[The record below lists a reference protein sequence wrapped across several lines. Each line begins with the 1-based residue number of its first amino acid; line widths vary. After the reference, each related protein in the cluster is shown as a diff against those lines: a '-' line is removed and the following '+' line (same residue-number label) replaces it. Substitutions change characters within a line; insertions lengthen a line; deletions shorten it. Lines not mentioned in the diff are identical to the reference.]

1 MPLRWISSPRA
12 AAETIAGVDLGEVA
26 DRLRA
31 LKDTAPAEAAAWLRE
46 QRQIAQILDR
56 QEGGDNRIYISHHE
70 DELIAVEQGYRAVE
84 AGKPYGQRPED
95 YLESFKA
102 YLETQSDRLAILN
115 LITTR
120 PRDLKRSD
128 LRQLRLDLDADG
140 FSEADLQS
148 AHRNAR

>member
-1 MPLRWISSPRA
+1 M
-12 AAETIAGVDLGEVA
+12 
-26 DRLRA
+26 
-31 LKDTAPAEAAAWLRE
+31 
-46 QRQIAQILDR
+46 
-56 QEGGDNRIYISHHE
+56 
-70 DELIAVEQGYRAVE
+70 EQGYRAVE

-128 LRQLRLDLDADG
+128 LRQLRLDLDAAG

-148 AHRNAR
+148 AHRNARKEDIAASILGFIRGWIKTHWIKVQLLPTRVVLSS